1 MAGYPAIGIVGCGAN
16 MGAAGGAKFGEAVV
30 GVNAGDGDRVA
41 GFGGEFFG
49 AGTRT
54 FVPHCGHVPFLPAAL
69 SGTWIVTVQYGQL
82 NWMAM

>member
-1 MAGYPAIGIVGCGAN
+1 MGADGAAKF
-16 MGAAGGAKFGEAVV
+16 GAAGG
-30 GVNAGDGDRVA
+30 GVNASEGDGIA
-41 GFGGEFFG
+41 GRGSEFFG
-49 AGTRT
+49 AGTST

>member
-16 MGAAGGAKFGEAVV
+16 MGAAGDGENV
-30 GVNAGDGDRVA
+30 GGGDGTA
-41 GFGGEFFG
+41 GGGGEFFG
-49 AGTRT
+49 VGTST

-69 SGTWIVTVQYGQL
+69 SETWIVTVQYGQL